1 MEKLTIG
8 GRAVG
13 HGEPPYVIAEVGA
26 NHNGDMALCRRI
38 VDAAKAAGA
47 DAVKFQSW
55 SKRSLIGSAEFA
67 RNTRYAKADPSQLSL
82 EQAVDRY
89 QFTPDQHRE
98 IAAYCR
104 KIGIPFFS
112 SCFSNEEVELLESLD
127 VPAYKI
133 ASMDVT
139 HHPLLERVAATGR
152 PVLLSTGMASLGEI
166 ETALEVLGSGGSG
179 GVALLHCVSIYP
191 CPPEKANLRNMRTL
205 ERAFDRP
212 VGFSDH
218 TLGTAI
224 ALAAVALGA
233 CVIEKHFTVDKTL
246 EGWDHAV
253 SADPADLAVIVREG
267 RAVQS
272 ALGSAVRRVGPEE
285 IEKRKAFRRR
295 LVMRRP
301 LKAGERVTADAVEFK
316 RPGTG
321 IGPDE
326 LRYVVGR
333 SVKRDVGFDEELEW
347 SDLA

>member
-1 MEKLTIG
+1 MEKLTIA
-8 GRAVG
+8 GRSVG
-13 HGEPPYVIAEVGA
+13 PGEPPYVVAEVGA
-26 NHNGDMALCRRI
+26 NHNGDMGLCRRI
-38 VDAAKAAGA
+38 VDAARAAGA

-55 SKRSLIGSAEFA
+55 SKQSLIGSAEFA
-67 RNTRYAKADPSQLSL
+67 RNTRYAKADPSQLTL
-82 EQAVDRY
+82 EQAVERY

-112 SCFSNEEVELLESLD
+112 SCFSAEEIALLESLD

-139 HHPLLERVAATGR
+139 HHPLLERVAATKR
-152 PVLLSTGMASLGEI
+152 PILLSTGMATLGEI
-166 ETALEVLGSGGSG
+166 EAAVGVLRRGGSG
-179 GVALLHCVSIYP
+179 SIALLHCVSLYP
-191 CPPEKANLRNMRTL
+191 CPPERVNLRNMRTL
-205 ERAFDRP
+205 ERAFGLP

-218 TLGTAI
+218 TLGTSV
-224 ALAAVALGA
+224 ALAAIALGA
-233 CVIEKHFTVDKTL
+233 CVIEKHFTIDKSL
-246 EGWDHAV
+246 QGWDHAV
-253 SADPADLAVIVREG
+253 SADPADLATIVKEG

-272 ALGSAVRRVGPEE
+272 ALGSAVREVGPDE

-301 LKAGERVTADAVEFK
+301 LKAGDRVTADAVEFK

-321 IGPDE
+321 IGPEE

-333 SVKRDVGFDEELEW
+333 NLKRDVGLDEELEW
-347 SDLA
+347 SDLG